1 MERCVRKG
9 TSDTSVIA
17 FIIHV
22 PYFVSLSC
30 SQSLSLPTATAPRLC
45 AVGCVGCV
53 STINVPTGRGNL

>member
-1 MERCVRKG
+1 MERCVGKG
-9 TSDTSVIA
+9 KSVTSGIA
-17 FIIHV
+17 FIIQV

-30 SQSLSLPTATAPRLC
+30 SQGLSLPTASAPRLC